1 MIRPA
6 LRLFGI
12 LIPLIVQATAQAEDQ
27 PETARPLVIG
37 TMQEVPPYV
46 FEHPSRGIDID
57 IIRAT
62 FSLMEKEVVFMHV
75 PTLRLERLLSSGRAD
90 AISANSANVKGCNPS
105 QPFSY
110 WRDAVLVRKGLPK
123 GVYSMIDL
131 AGLNVATFPKA
142 ERALGSALKPFIRYF
157 GSYNYLINT
166 DALGLLQRGRLDAY
180 IGDRLLVEY
189 ALKEQGWTGEPPYE
203 LAFDLPPTPRLLCF
217 SDKAMAARF
226 DAALAEIQ
234 AAGADKQIGDLYL
247 GRLRKDGEAPASKA
261 SEEPVPET
269 PAAP

>member
-12 LIPLIVQATAQAEDQ
+12 LTALVVPQVAQADDQ
-27 PETARPLVIG
+27 TKKPAPLVIG

-57 IIRAT
+57 IIRAA
-62 FSLMEKEVVFMHV
+62 FARMGREVVIMHV
-75 PTLRLERLLSSGRAD
+75 PTLRLERLLSSGRAH
-90 AISANSANVKGCNPS
+90 AISVNSADVKGCIPS

-142 ERALGSALKPFIRYF
+142 ERALGNALKPFIRYF

-166 DALGLLQRGRLDAY
+166 DALDLLQRGRLDAY

-189 ALKEQGWTGEPPYE
+189 SLNERGWEGELPYE

-234 AAGADKQIGDLYL
+234 AAGADQQINNVYL
-247 GRLRKDGEAPASKA
+247 GRLRGEDDTPADEAGEDPAPEAPA
-261 SEEPVPET
+261 
-269 PAAP
+269 AP